1 MRKPHIIPEVM
12 WGLVFPI
19 IPYQVITGNYSKKG
33 GRCYPAAIIPYQVI
47 TGNYSIIPAVGVFH
61 LIIPYQVIT
70 GNYSVVYQFQAHLQL
85 YHTK

>member
-19 IPYQVITGNYSKKG
+19 IPYQVITGNYSWK
-33 GRCYPAAIIPYQVI
+33 RNTLSRQ
-47 TGNYSIIPAVGVFH
+47 

-70 GNYSVVYQFQAHLQL
+70 GNYSHPSHFVR
-85 YHTK
+85 